1 MVRAAVRWWWR
12 GVAGVITGA
21 AVLVLPSALWFVR
34 STCEIQNRSQMPLEA
49 VQLQM
54 DDVILDLGTIPPR
67 GAALVLLPRRGD
79 ATLSLAFRTATGGH
93 QACREYVEGEMYHVE
108 IGVRDDGVADCTVT
122 LPLFSQL
129 LATKLGHARISRGN
143 GA

>member
-1 MVRAAVRWWWR
+1 VVVAWS
-12 GVAGVITGA
+12 VAGVIADA
-21 AVLVLPSALWFVR
+21 ATLVLPNALWLVR
-34 STCEIQNRSQMPLEA
+34 LTCEIRNRSQMPMEA
-49 VQLQM
+49 VQLQA
-54 DDVILDLGTIPPR
+54 P
-67 GAALVLLPRRGD
+67 VLLPRRGD

-93 QACREYVEGEMYHVE
+93 QACREYVEGEMDHVE
-108 IGVRDDGVADCTVT
+108 TGVCDDGVADCTVT